1 MLRPAAAEPGALA
14 LAPGT
19 ANVQA
24 QEKPVLAILT
34 IDDDLQLF
42 RGNRQNF
49 ADLLQTGEEQGFL
62 TYVVTVR
69 NLKLTAP
76 RVLGFTYNAPKDLW
90 LKSWFPRPTLVY
102 NRIPQREDERLPWVR
117 KKLAKIANQ
126 PDMAF
131 FNRRFF
137 NKWSLFKWLSAYK
150 TTREFVPETK
160 RLTEQSVLA
169 GMLRRHPLVYLKPVM
184 GKAGVG
190 IMTVKISPQK
200 NLPYRLQVQD
210 EKGSSTYH
218 CSTLSRL
225 WLRVRANA
233 KNQSE
238 PYIAQQG
245 ISLAKVNGRPFDLR
259 ALVQKNADGLWELT
273 GIGARMAGS
282 SSITTHVPRG
292 GSIEDPE
299 RLLAAVFGPEKAQQ
313 VFSKVRQTVIV
324 LASRIERS
332 ARSRL
337 FEMSMD
343 LGIDEEGHM
352 WFFEANS
359 KPMKFDEPHIRK
371 KSLERIFQYGQYI
384 HRRRQQERR

>member
-14 LAPGT
+14 VAPGT
-19 ANVQA
+19 ATVQA

-49 ADLLQTGEEQGFL
+49 ADLLKTGEEQGFL
-62 TYVVTVR
+62 AYVVTVR
-69 NLKLTAP
+69 NLKLASP
-76 RVLGFTYNAPKDLW
+76 RVLGFTYNASKDLW

-102 NRIPQREDERLPWVR
+102 NRIPLREDERLPWVR
-117 KKLAKIANQ
+117 KKLARIASQ

-137 NKWSLFKWLSAYK
+137 NKWSLFKWLSEYK
-150 TTREFVPETK
+150 ATRGYVPETK
-160 RLTEQSVLA
+160 RLTEQTVLS

-190 IMTVKISPQK
+190 IMTVKISPEK

-218 CSTLSRL
+218 CSTLNRL
-225 WLRVRANA
+225 WLRVRANT
-233 KNQSE
+233 KTQSE

-259 ALVQKNADGLWELT
+259 ALVQKNADGAWELT

-292 GSIEDPE
+292 GTIEDPE

-313 VFSKVRQTVIV
+313 VFTKVRQTVLV
-324 LASRIERS
+324 LAARIERS
-332 ARSRL
+332 SRSRL

-343 LGIDEEGHM
+343 LGVDEDGHL

-371 KSLERIFQYGQYI
+371 KSLERIFQYGHYI
-384 HRRRQQERR
+384 HRRRNQDRR

>member
-1 MLRPAAAEPGALA
+1 MQRSAAGDPAVLA
-14 LAPGT
+14 GAPGH
-19 ANVQA
+19 AIVQA
-24 QEKPVLAILT
+24 QERPVLAILT

-49 ADLLQTGEEQGFL
+49 ADLLKTGEDQGFL

-76 RVLGFTYNAPKDLW
+76 RVIGFTYNASKDTW
-90 LKSWFPRPTLVY
+90 IKSWFPRPHVVY
-102 NRIPQREDERLPWVR
+102 NRIPLREDERLPWVR
-117 KKLAKIANQ
+117 KKLARIASQ
-126 PDMAF
+126 PDLAF

-137 NKWSLFKWLSAYK
+137 NKWSLFKWLNAYK
-150 TTREFVPETK
+150 STRGYVPETM
-160 RLTEQSVLA
+160 RLTEQHVLS
-169 GMLRRHPLVYLKPVM
+169 GMLKRHPLVYLKPVM

-190 IMTVKISPQK
+190 IMTVKISPEK
-200 NLPYRLQVQD
+200 NLPYRLQIQD

-218 CSTLSRL
+218 CATISRL
-225 WLRVRANA
+225 WTRVRSGT
-233 KNQSE
+233 KSQSQ

-245 ISLAKVNGRPFDLR
+245 ISLAKINGRPFDLR
-259 ALVQKNADGLWELT
+259 ALVQKNADGVWELT

-292 GSIEDPE
+292 GTIEDPE
-299 RLLAAVFGPEKAQQ
+299 RLLAAVFGSEKAQEVFAQ
-313 VFSKVRQTVIV
+313 VREALLV
-324 LASRIERS
+324 LAARIERAS
-332 ARSRL
+332 RTRL

-343 LGIDEEGHM
+343 LGVDENGHL

-371 KSLERIFQYGQYI
+371 KSLERVFQYGHYLN
-384 HRRRQQERR
+384 RRRIQERR

>member
-1 MLRPAAAEPGALA
+1 MLRPAGAEPGVLA
-14 LAPGT
+14 VTPGS

-49 ADLLQTGEEQGFL
+49 ADLLKTGEDQGFL

-69 NLKLTAP
+69 NLKLSAP
-76 RVLGFTYNAPKDLW
+76 RVLGFTYNPSKDIW

-102 NRIPQREDERLPWVR
+102 NRIPLREDERLPWVR
-117 KKLAKIANQ
+117 KKLARIASQ

-137 NKWSLFKWLSAYK
+137 NKWSLFKWLSQYK
-150 TTREFVPETK
+150 TTRGFVPETK
-160 RLTEQSVLA
+160 RLTEQTVLS
-169 GMLRRHPLVYLKPVM
+169 GMLKRYPLVYLKPVM

-190 IMTVKISPQK
+190 IMTVKISPEK

-210 EKGSSTYH
+210 EKGSNTYH
-218 CSTLSRL
+218 CSTLNRL
-225 WLRVRANA
+225 WLRVRANT
-233 KNQSE
+233 KTQSE

-259 ALVQKNADGLWELT
+259 ALVQKNADGAWELT

-313 VFSKVRQTVIV
+313 VFTKVRQTVLV
-324 LASRIERS
+324 LAERIERS
-332 ARSRL
+332 SHSRL

-343 LGIDEEGHM
+343 LGVDEDGHL

-384 HRRRQQERR
+384 HRRRSQERR

>member
-1 MLRPAAAEPGALA
+1 M
-14 LAPGT
+14 
-19 ANVQA
+19 
-24 QEKPVLAILT
+24 
-34 IDDDLQLF
+34 
-42 RGNRQNF
+42 
-49 ADLLQTGEEQGFL
+49 
-62 TYVVTVR
+62 
-69 NLKLTAP
+69 
-76 RVLGFTYNAPKDLW
+76 
-90 LKSWFPRPTLVY
+90 
-102 NRIPQREDERLPWVR
+102 
-117 KKLAKIANQ
+117 
-126 PDMAF
+126 
-131 FNRRFF
+131 
-137 NKWSLFKWLSAYK
+137 
-150 TTREFVPETK
+150 
-160 RLTEQSVLA
+160 
-169 GMLRRHPLVYLKPVM
+169 
-184 GKAGVG
+184 
-190 IMTVKISPQK
+190 
-200 NLPYRLQVQD
+200 PYRLQVQD

>member
-1 MLRPAAAEPGALA
+1 MLRKAAADPAL
-14 LAPGT
+14 LARAPT
-19 ANVQA
+19 DAIVQA
-24 QEKPVLAILT
+24 QERPVLAILT

-49 ADLLQTGEEQGFL
+49 ADLLKTGEDQGFL
-62 TYVVTVR
+62 AYVATVR
-69 NLKLTAP
+69 HLKLDAP
-76 RVLGFTYNAPKDLW
+76 RVQGFTYNAAKDVW
-90 LKSWFPRPTLVY
+90 IKSWFPRPTIVY

-117 KKLAKIANQ
+117 KKLARIASQ
-126 PDMAF
+126 PDMAL

-150 TTREFVPETK
+150 STRGYVPETK
-160 RLTEQSVLA
+160 RLTEQRVLS
-169 GMLRRHPLVYLKPVM
+169 GMLKRHPLVYLKPVR

-190 IMTVKISPQK
+190 IMTVKLSPEK

-218 CSTLSRL
+218 CATIGRL
-225 WLRVRANA
+225 WTRVRANA
-233 KNQSE
+233 PSESE
-238 PYIAQQG
+238 PYIAQRG
-245 ISLAKVNGRPFDLR
+245 IPLAKVNGRPFDLR
-259 ALVQKNADGLWELT
+259 ALVQKNAEGVWELT
-273 GIGARMAGS
+273 GIGARMAGM

-299 RLLAAVFGPEKAQQ
+299 RLLVAVFGQEKAQQ
-313 VFSKVRQTVIV
+313 VFANARHAVLT
-324 LASRIERS
+324 LASRIERAS
-332 ARSRL
+332 RSRM

-343 LGIDEEGHM
+343 LGVDEQGNL

-371 KSLERIFQYGQYI
+371 KSLERIFQYGHYL